1 MKQRHKRF
9 ERLEDVYQYIV
20 NYKIQCD
27 GVSPTIRQ
35 ICKGTNVSSTYVV
48 YTHIE
53 KLKDDGRIN
62 YILGDKGK
70 VSGYAV
76 TGGQWKSPN
85 GVQRLQHKRESLDW
99 LNRLRQLVDF
109 GGSGSLVMV
118 KKSFRQFE
126 NYKKVPRLTF
136 FVVQV

>member
-53 KLKDDGRIN
+53 KLKDDGRIT

-85 GVQRLQHKRESLDW
+85 D
-99 LNRLRQLVDF
+99 
-109 GGSGSLVMV
+109 M
-118 KKSFRQFE
+118 
-126 NYKKVPRLTF
+126 
-136 FVVQV
+136 

>member
-35 ICKGTNVSSTYVV
+35 ICNGANVSSTCVV
-48 YTHIE
+48 RTHLE
-53 KLKDDGRIN
+53 KLKNDGRIT
-62 YILGDKGK
+62 YILGDKGT
-70 VSGYAV
+70 VNGYAV

-99 LNRLRQLVDF
+99 RNRLRQLVDLSA
-109 GGSGSLVMV
+109 GVVTLVPTG
-118 KKSFRQFE
+118 E
-126 NYKKVPRLTF
+126 AA
-136 FVVQV
+136 